1 MSSQAKESIKQLGL
15 VAYESIRK
23 KKCPFLKTLHG
34 SRQYNTLSNL
44 DVSQCYISSPL
55 FENLSYAP
63 AHELLFH
70 HDALNFLSN
79 KKHKQQ
85 HQQQ

>member
-1 MSSQAKESIKQLGL
+1 MGVGRLREHP
-15 VAYESIRK
+15 K

-44 DVSQCYISSPL
+44 GVSQCYISSPL